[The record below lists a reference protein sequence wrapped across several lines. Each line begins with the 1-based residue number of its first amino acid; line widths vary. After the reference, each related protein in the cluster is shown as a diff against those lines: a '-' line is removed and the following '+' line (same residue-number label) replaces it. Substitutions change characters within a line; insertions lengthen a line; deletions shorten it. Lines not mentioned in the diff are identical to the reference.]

1 MGQGIPTCRFVSI
14 RSWRAARHPAQRGPG
29 CRART
34 DHRQRPAGATTI
46 VLNPGDTVTHAG
58 AGAAIDISIAGNS
71 LNADRAVITAGD
83 PNTTNKSS
91 VGLRVSA
98 GGAATLTDSSVS
110 SVGAGQNSHALS
122 VTGAGSSISAFD
134 TTLSTI
140 GDHSHGLKAESGAQ
154 VTLQGGSIETAGIGA
169 NGIDASGAGT
179 LVKVD
184 GTTISSADTSWI
196 STGVQVYQGARVELT
211 DSKISSLGGGTG
223 IEIFNADS
231 VVTLDNTDVSTKQA
245 VGITVSGGTLT
256 MTGGSVSSQGGAV
269 YLGSNGNAN
278 ATIRDASLRTETGIG
293 ININAENTSA
303 TLDNVILKS
312 VGAYSTG
319 IWMPA
324 LGNQLTANRLT
335 LESGLIGIDSRAGN
349 VVLTDSA
356 ITTQGKNG
364 HALYMSIDEGSGG
377 TIEASNTT
385 IRTHGDLAVGALAR
399 LRGANIVLRDST
411 IDTSGTTAHGLFASG
426 GGSGI
431 RTWGTA
437 ITTQGNSAHGLA
449 MSNNTAVSLDSTRIE
464 TAGAD
469 ARGIWTY
476 GTAASV
482 NNTLSLGNGSRID
495 TQDAVGLLVSGG
507 SHRITL
513 DRADITARRD
523 GSTDDGMLLY
533 ARSIDVTSGGVT
545 TTVETGQIL
554 LTPAPR
560 R

>member
-1 MGQGIPTCRFVSI
+1 M
-14 RSWRAARHPAQRGPG
+14 
-29 CRART
+29 
-34 DHRQRPAGATTI
+34 
-46 VLNPGDTVTHAG
+46 
-58 AGAAIDISIAGNS
+58 
-71 LNADRAVITAGD
+71 
-83 PNTTNKSS
+83 
-91 VGLRVSA
+91 
-98 GGAATLTDSSVS
+98 
-110 SVGAGQNSHALS
+110 
-122 VTGAGSSISAFD
+122 
-134 TTLSTI
+134 
-140 GDHSHGLKAESGAQ
+140 
-154 VTLQGGSIETAGIGA
+154 
-169 NGIDASGAGT
+169 
-179 LVKVD
+179 
-184 GTTISSADTSWI
+184 
-196 STGVQVYQGARVELT
+196 
-211 DSKISSLGGGTG
+211 
-223 IEIFNADS
+223 
-231 VVTLDNTDVSTKQA
+231 
-245 VGITVSGGTLT
+245 GITVSGGTLT
-256 MTGGSVSSQGGAV
+256 TGGSVSSQGGAV

-385 IRTHGDLAVGALAR
+385 IRTHAVGAWR
-399 LRGANIVLRDST
+399 LRGAARTSCCATRPST
-411 IDTSGTTAHGLFASG
+411 LPATRMACSPAAAAAASG
-426 GGSGI
+426 HGAPPSRHKATAPTAW
-431 RTWGTA
+431 RT
-437 ITTQGNSAHGLA
+437 
-449 MSNNTAVSLDSTRIE
+449 NTAVSLDSTRIE

-545 TTVETGQIL
+545 PRSKPARSS